1 MIGIEVRYVGRVPVV
16 RPRGDIDTASAS
28 LLHEEVS
35 RRLSPDTDELIVDLS
50 ATRYLDSAGIDV
62 IFRLH
67 ERLRQRR
74 AELRVVVPPAS
85 PLRRLLAIVAL
96 PTAVAVH
103 TTVQDALTSIER
115 EDGDVPATRAV
126 GDT

>member
-1 MIGIEVRYVGRVPVV
+1 MTGIEVRYVGRVPVV
-16 RPRGDIDTASAS
+16 RPRGDIDAASAS

-35 RRLSPDTDELIVDLS
+35 RRLPPDADELIMDLS

-74 AELRVVVPPAS
+74 AVLRVVLPPAS
-85 PLRRLLAIVAL
+85 PLQRLFAIVAL
-96 PTAVAVH
+96 PTAVA
-103 TTVQDALTSIER
+103 LYN
-115 EDGDVPATRAV
+115 
-126 GDT
+126 